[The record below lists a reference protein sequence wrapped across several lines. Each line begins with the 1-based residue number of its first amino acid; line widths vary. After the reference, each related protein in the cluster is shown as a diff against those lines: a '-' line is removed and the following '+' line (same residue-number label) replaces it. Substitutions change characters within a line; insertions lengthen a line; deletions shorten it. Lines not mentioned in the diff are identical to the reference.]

1 MNHPFNRTRGRTRRQ
16 EGGVV
21 TVTIVVLVIAVVAAS
36 GLVIDGGRLLSARRD
51 ASNVAAA
58 AARTAAQE
66 LDVSRLET
74 GNDVTLDPTDAT
86 AVAREILTRQGYAP
100 ADTTITID
108 GATVRIEIRDDV
120 PLTLLTFTGLRSR
133 TVTGTATAVLTQQP

>member
-1 MNHPFNRTRGRTRRQ
+1 MNRPQSRTRRSESGQ
-16 EGGVV
+16 ECGVV

-36 GLVIDGGRLLSARRD
+36 GLVIDGGRLLAARRD
-51 ASNVAAA
+51 ASNIAAA

-74 GNDVTLDPTDAT
+74 GNDVMLDPTDAT

-108 GATVRIEIRDDV
+108 GALVRVEIRDDV
-120 PLTLLTFTGLRSR
+120 PLTLLAFTGLRTR
-133 TVTGTATAVLTQQP
+133 TVTGTATAVLAQQP

>member
-1 MNHPFNRTRGRTRRQ
+1 MNHPFNRTRHGSPRH
-16 EGGVV
+16 EAGVV

-108 GATVRIEIRDDV
+108 GATVRIEIRDVV
-120 PLTLLTFTGLRSR
+120 PLTLLAFTGLRSR